1 MVFWLSVLTTK
12 FLTEYSQEKGA
23 FLRETSTILQR
34 YEDDTT
40 GFFEN
45 FSLFPKNKDKIGI
58 PWLSKEF
65 ADRNIR
71 TSFVVID
78 SDSNIVF
85 QNIFQQPNIWNISL
99 DQIGNYYLED
109 DTMLRV
115 LASQDSLYR
124 FVFFQDVNYS
134 ISDFFKDI
142 LLLALL
148 SAAFS
153 FFFYIL
159 GYYFIGK
166 VLKPVEENIEDM
178 QAFSHNAG
186 HELKTPL
193 AVMRGN
199 MQIMQA
205 EKNFDTDLIKASISQ
220 IDRMNNLIESLR
232 ELSESS
238 WNQEK
243 KHLALSVSVK
253 KIVDMYSHLAEQK
266 NITIENNVFGP
277 FIVDAVDSQ
286 LEILIGNILKNA
298 ILYTPE
304 GGTVTLRWERNIL
317 SIEDTGKGMTQ
328 EEISKIFDRFY
339 RADTVRSQEGFWI
352 GLSLADKIAK
362 INGWK
367 IEVKSEV
374 GKGSRFQ
381 IIF

>member
-1 MVFWLSVLTTK
+1 MKLQQTHSRLTWLFTFLVWAIVMVFWLSVLTTK

-153 FFFYIL
+153 FFFI
-159 GYYFIGK
+159 FWDI
-166 VLKPVEENIEDM
+166 
-178 QAFSHNAG
+178 
-186 HELKTPL
+186 
-193 AVMRGN
+193 
-199 MQIMQA
+199 
-205 EKNFDTDLIKASISQ
+205 IS
-220 IDRMNNLIESLR
+220 
-232 ELSESS
+232 
-238 WNQEK
+238 
-243 KHLALSVSVK
+243 
-253 KIVDMYSHLAEQK
+253 
-266 NITIENNVFGP
+266 
-277 FIVDAVDSQ
+277 
-286 LEILIGNILKNA
+286 
-298 ILYTPE
+298 
-304 GGTVTLRWERNIL
+304 
-317 SIEDTGKGMTQ
+317 
-328 EEISKIFDRFY
+328 
-339 RADTVRSQEGFWI
+339 
-352 GLSLADKIAK
+352 
-362 INGWK
+362 
-367 IEVKSEV
+367 
-374 GKGSRFQ
+374 
-381 IIF
+381 